1 MTVTL
6 DQIEATHPPTF
17 WPAAACR
24 DLPPDWFHPDRGE
37 SLVEART
44 VCATCAVRPDC
55 LLWAVTNN
63 ERFGVWGGTSERE
76 RRRIKRHLTQGEPVP
91 ELAPEWKPAG
101 RPGRPIAL
109 ATPPTPEVPEVD
121 LTVATSNPATPNGS
135 RPTDPDTGRPTDV
148 CVNCGKRY
156 TPNRSSQRF
165 HSKECARAWYATHP
179 RGEDTGVRQPRIRS
193 EPPAK
198 APKPTTV
205 KRHICETCGDPYQP
219 ARKDQRYC
227 SPVCRQK
234 SHNRKYY
241 RPAAEAADSTAPPAE
256 TVPLPTPAAMPPA
269 LAAPI
274 DVEALLCQ
282 VLAGSGRWH
291 VEADLGDI
299 HVTISRGPGR

>member
-6 DQIEATHPPTF
+6 DQIEAIRPPTF

-24 DLPPDWFHPDRGE
+24 DLPAEWFHPDRGE

-44 VCATCAVRPDC
+44 VCAACAVRPDC

-109 ATPPTPEVPEVD
+109 APPPPPEVPEVD
-121 LTVATSNPATPNGS
+121 LAVAASNPPASNGS
-135 RPTDPDTGRPTDV
+135 RPTDPATGQPTAT
-148 CVNCGKRY
+148 CVNCGRRY
-156 TPNRSSQRF
+156 TPNRINQRF
-165 HSKECARAWYATHP
+165 HSKECARVWYATHP
-179 RGEDTGVRQPRIRS
+179 RGKDTGVRQPRIRS
-193 EPPAK
+193 EPAK
-198 APKPTTV
+198 ASKATTV

-219 ARKDQRYC
+219 TRKDQRYC
-227 SPVCRQK
+227 SPGCRQK
-234 SHNRKYY
+234 NHNRKYY
-241 RPAAEAADSTAPPAE
+241 RPAAEAAASTAP
-256 TVPLPTPAAMPPA
+256 LPPPAAIPPA

-274 DVEALLCQ
+274 DVEAFIGQ
-282 VLAGSGRWH
+282 VLAGSDHWH

-299 HVTISRGPGR
+299 HVTISRGPNAAR